1 MIATLTG
8 VITALVSG
16 VLNGSFALP
25 MKETVRW
32 EWENIWLIWA
42 FWALIIIPVILAIMT
57 VPNILGIYRQT
68 ETTVLLRTLLL
79 GAGWGFGAITFGLGV
94 YMVGLSLGFSIIVG
108 VTAVSG
114 SLIPMIIRTPE
125 DILKP
130 GGLVILGGM
139 LATAVGVAFCG
150 RAGAIKDKLQRD
162 GQSQSQ
168 QKHNFKLGL
177 IVCLV
182 SGLLNSMLNLSFVA
196 GAPIAGIAKSALQ
209 GSSLINFRASNPIWV
224 LTLFGAFI
232 TNLSYCSLLLI
243 KKGSWKKYTD
253 KQTRIYWFYAF
264 VMGFLWTTGI
274 FLYGAG
280 ASSLGKIG
288 ATVAWVIIMATSV
301 LAGNF
306 CGFLS
311 GEWKGVEKKAMTPM
325 LFGVVL
331 LVGSIML
338 VSLGNYILGG

>member
-8 VITALVSG
+8 IITALVSG
-16 VLNGSFALP
+16 ALNGSFAVP
-25 MKETVRW
+25 MKKTVKW

-42 FWALIIIPVILAIMT
+42 FWALIILPVIFAITT
-57 VPNILGIYRQT
+57 VPNIFDIYKQT
-68 ETTVLLRTLLL
+68 NTAVLVRTLLL

-108 VTAVSG
+108 ITAVSG
-114 SLIPMIIRTPE
+114 SLIPMIIRTPG

-139 LATAVGVAFCG
+139 LATAIGVAFCG
-150 RAGAIKDKLQRD
+150 RAGAIKDKSQQD
-162 GQSQSQ
+162 DQSQSQ

-177 IVCLV
+177 IVCLA

-196 GAPIAGIAKSALQ
+196 GAPIAEIATSALQ
-209 GSSLINFRASNPIWV
+209 GSSLINFRAYNPIWV
-224 LTLFGAFI
+224 LALFGAFI
-232 TNLSYCSLLLI
+232 TNFAYCGMLLI

-253 KQTRIYWFYAF
+253 KQTRIYWFRAF
-264 VMGFLWTTGI
+264 MMGFLWTTSV

-280 ASSLGKIG
+280 ASSLGKVG
-288 ATVAWVIIMATSV
+288 TTVAWIIITAAAVITANV
-301 LAGNF
+301 W
-306 CGFLS
+306 GFVS
-311 GEWKGVEKKAMTPM
+311 GEWKGVDKKAITSM

-331 LVGSIML
+331 LVGSIVL